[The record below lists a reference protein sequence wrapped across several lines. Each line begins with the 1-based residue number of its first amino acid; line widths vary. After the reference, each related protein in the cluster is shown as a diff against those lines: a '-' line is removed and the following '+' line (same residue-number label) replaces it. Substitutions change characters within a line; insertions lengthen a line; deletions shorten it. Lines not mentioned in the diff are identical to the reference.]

1 MKPTTETTKTQTVP
15 GEGID
20 ADVLLAF
27 LAGVPGSAPVRIQTH
42 YAAITGQCS
51 TTITARWTPEGEDR

>member
-15 GEGID
+15 GDGVD

-27 LAGVPGSAPVRIQTH
+27 LAGVPGSAPVRIET
-42 YAAITGQCS
+42 YYAITGQCS
-51 TTITARWTPEGEDR
+51 TTITARWTPEGA

>member
-1 MKPTTETTKTQTVP
+1 MTATTETTKTQTVP

-27 LAGVPGSAPVRIQTH
+27 LAGVPGSAPVRIQTR
-42 YAAITGQCS
+42 YAITGQCS
-51 TTITARWTPEGEDR
+51 TTITARGSRS